1 MGGGM
6 GGGNVNVSRI
16 VFGLFIAWIGTIF
29 ILEQMG
35 LVDLGNVWRFWPVF
49 LIVIGLAKLFQPG
62 GRGLGAAFFFIAIG
76 TAFLLDSLNVVELD
90 WRYLWPGLLVFAG
103 LSMVF
108 RGVRWGAANP
118 RGLAEDGASTVTG
131 FAVLGG
137 VERKVTSQD
146 FRGGDCTAIMG
157 GCDIDLR
164 QASITPGTEAVID
177 CFAMWGGVDIKVPP
191 DWTVEMTGVPLLG
204 GFADT
209 RKESNPT
216 IIAGIGAL
224 GQKPTPVTAG
234 EKRLRVK
241 GLAIMGGVEVKN

>member
-1 MGGGM
+1 MGGETRVHAG
-6 GGGNVNVSRI
+6 RI
-16 VFGLFIAWIGTIF
+16 VFGLFIAWVGTIF

-35 LVDLGNVWRFWPVF
+35 IVELGNIWRFWPVF

-62 GRGLGAAFFFIAIG
+62 RGGIGGAVFFLAIG
-76 TAFLLDSLNVVELD
+76 TAFLLASLDVIDLD

-103 LSMVF
+103 LSMVL
-108 RGVRWGAANP
+108 RGIRWGAQGP
-118 RGLAEDGASTVTG
+118 QFLAAVDGASNVTA
-131 FAVLGG
+131 FAILGG
-137 VERKVTSQD
+137 AERRVTSQD
-146 FRGGDCTAIMG
+146 FRGGDATAILG
-157 GCDIDLR
+157 GCDIDLT

-209 RKESNPT
+209 RKASNPT
-216 IIAGIGAL
+216 IIAGLGAL
-224 GQKPTPVTAG
+224 GARPTPVEAG